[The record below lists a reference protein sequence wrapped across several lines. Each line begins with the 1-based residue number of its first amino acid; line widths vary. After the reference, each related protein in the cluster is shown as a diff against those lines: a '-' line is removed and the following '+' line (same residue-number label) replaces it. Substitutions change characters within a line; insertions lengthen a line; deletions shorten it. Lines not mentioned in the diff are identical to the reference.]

1 MDKLDDLPDFD
12 SLPPVE
18 GMPKGCA
25 WGVFDKNGK
34 KDTLGCFNLLTQDTV
49 KRAYA
54 EARDG
59 ISVSLNAPLDLLK
72 IPGGPRVLTSHKVL
86 SWAEDISPSTCGHM
100 KVLDDE
106 VAFNTQ
112 SSSQWDGL
120 CHFAHQASGLGYNG
134 FEHGKA
140 GLEDAQKRADLP
152 GLEHWHER
160 GGVVGRGVLL
170 DYRAYAD
177 AQGIVYEPF
186 SRHVITTE
194 DLEKV
199 AEFQGAELRRGD
211 ILVVRAGAAEALD
224 GLTGEEQLGLMMKG
238 QGGMVGVEGNEKT
251 AKWFWNKHFAAVAGD
266 TFAFEVFPPQ
276 KPDGSLGDMGDL
288 VLHSYFLALFGM
300 NIGELWDLK
309 ALSQYCAKTS
319 RYSFLLTSIP
329 LKVPGLIAS
338 PPNALALF

>member
-1 MDKLDDLPDFD
+1 MHGATPEYGEATGQNPLEPDHCYIRQLYCD
-12 SLPPVE
+12 HTRAVKHGQLRRSTRLRLPPAR
-18 GMPKGCA
+18 GS
-25 WGVFDKNGK
+25 DKNGK
-34 KDTLGCFNLLTQDTV
+34 KDTLGCLNLLTQDTV
-49 KRAYA
+49 KRTYA

-59 ISVSLNAPLDLLK
+59 ISISLNAPLDLLK

-106 VAFNTQ
+106 VTFNTQ

-140 GLEDAQKRADLP
+140 GLEDTQQKRADLP

-177 AQGIVYEPF
+177 AKGTVYEPF

-194 DLEKV
+194 DLETV
-199 AEFQGAELRRGD
+199 AEFQGTELRRGD

-224 GLTGEEQLGLMMKG
+224 DLTGEEQLGLMMKS

-251 AKWFWNKHFAAVAGD
+251 AK
-266 TFAFEVFPPQ
+266 
-276 KPDGSLGDMGDL
+276 KPDGSLGDMDD
-288 VLHSYFLALFGM
+288 LALFGM

-309 ALSQYCAKTS
+309 ALSQYCAKTN

-329 LKVPGLIAS
+329 LKVPGLVAS

>member
-1 MDKLDDLPDFD
+1 MDNFDNLPDFD

-34 KDTLGCFNLLTQDTV
+34 KDTLGCLNLLTQDTV

-59 ISVSLNAPLDLLK
+59 ISISLNAPLDLLK

-106 VAFNTQ
+106 
-112 SSSQWDGL
+112 
-120 CHFAHQASGLGYNG
+120 ASGLGYNG
-134 FEHGKA
+134 FEHGKT
-140 GLEDAQKRADLP
+140 GLEDTQQKRADLP

-160 GGVVGRGVLL
+160 GGVAGRGVLL

-177 AQGIVYEPF
+177 AKGTVYEPF
-186 SRHVITTE
+186 SIHVITTE
-194 DLEKV
+194 DLETV
-199 AEFQGAELRRGD
+199 AEFQGTELRRGD
-211 ILVVRAGAAEALD
+211 ILIVRAGVAEALD
-224 GLTGEEQLGLMMKG
+224 GLTGEEQLGLMMKS
-238 QGGMVGVEGNEKT
+238 QGGMVGVDGNEKT

-288 VLHSYFLALFGM
+288 VLHSYFLALFGI

-309 ALSQYCAKTS
+309 ALSQYCAKTN
-319 RYSFLLTSIP
+319 RYPFC
-329 LKVPGLIAS
+329 
-338 PPNALALF
+338 